1 MATYKRID
9 GDYNITTINS
19 SDNVVVTTHT
29 LTVNGNLN
37 VVGELTYIEVSELK
51 VDDPFILVA
60 ANNAGSF
67 ASPTYPDQG
76 LVTQTSSNTF
86 AGIRFDNANSAW
98 QISSNVHANGT
109 PVTAY
114 ANIALG
120 TGITDPGGPNN
131 SVQFNN
137 GGVFG
142 GESGLIYNPIV
153 NRLSLDGFLEY
164 GNIAGSE
171 PAAESNV
178 VALYHATQGS
188 GGTGLFVKS
197 DTADDELVSKTKAI
211 VFGIIF

>member
-37 VVGELTYIEVSELK
+37 VKGELTYIEVTELK

-67 ASPTYPDQG
+67 GSPTYPDQG
-76 LVTQTSSNTF
+76 LVTQTSANTF

-98 QISSNVHANGT
+98 QISPSVDANGA
-109 PVTAY
+109 PITAY
-114 ANIALG
+114 ANIAAG
-120 TGITDPGGPNN
+120 SGVTDPGGPNN

-142 GESGLIYNPIV
+142 GDADYSFDAANVRVTLNGAQN
-153 NRLSLDGFLEY
+153 Y
-164 GNIAGSE
+164 GNIGTAPS
-171 PAAESNV
+171 A
-178 VALYHATQGS
+178 VANTVSVYHNAQGS
-188 GGTGLFVKS
+188 GGTGLYVKS
-197 DTADDELVSKTKAI
+197 PIVEDELVSKTKAI

>member
-19 SDNVVVTTHT
+19 SDNVVVTTNT

-37 VVGELTYIEVSELK
+37 VKGELTYIEVTELK

-60 ANNAGSF
+60 ANNAGTF
-67 ASPTYPDQG
+67 GSPTFAEQG
-76 LVTQTSSNTF
+76 LVTQTSGTTF

-98 QISSNVHANGT
+98 QISPSVYANGA
-109 PVTAY
+109 PITAY

-120 TGITDPGGPNN
+120 TGVTNPGGPDTAI
-131 SVQFNN
+131 QFND

-142 GESGLIYNPIV
+142 GAAELTYDFAN
-153 NRLSLDGFLEY
+153 NSLTLNGSQQY
-164 GNIAGSE
+164 GNLSAE
-171 PAAESNV
+171 PTPAANI
-178 VALYHATQGS
+178 VAVYHTTQGS
-188 GGTGLFVKS
+188 GGTGLYVKS
-197 DTADDELVSKTKAI
+197 ATVSDELVSKTKAI

>member
-19 SDNVVVTTHT
+19 DDDINITTHT

-67 ASPTYPDQG
+67 GSPTFPDQG

-86 AGIRFDNANSAW
+86 AGIRFDNANATW
-98 QISSNVHANGT
+98 QISPSVYANGS

-120 TGITDPGGPNN
+120 TGITNPEGPN
-131 SVQFNN
+131 SAVQFNN

-142 GESGLIYNPIV
+142 GDEGLTYNPTV
-153 NRLSLDGFLEY
+153 NRLSLNGFQEY
-164 GNIAGSE
+164 ANIGFE
-171 PAAESNV
+171 PAAEANV
-178 VALYHATQGS
+178 LAVYHSTQGS
-188 GGTGLFVKS
+188 GGTGLYVKS
-197 DTADDELVSKTKAI
+197 FTVNDELVSKTKAI

>member
-9 GDYNITTINS
+9 GDYNINTINS
-19 SDNVVVTTHT
+19 NDNVTVTTHT

-37 VVGELTYIEVSELK
+37 VEGELTYIEVTELK

-60 ANNAGSF
+60 ANNAGTLGAATF
-67 ASPTYPDQG
+67 PDQG

-86 AGIRFDNANSAW
+86 AGIRFDNANLAW
-98 QISSNVHANGT
+98 QLSTNVYSNGAPISS
-109 PVTAY
+109 Y

-120 TGITDPGGPNN
+120 SGITDPGGPNN

-142 GESGLIYNPIV
+142 GDQDFSFDAANARVTLTGTQT
-153 NRLSLDGFLEY
+153 Y
-164 GNIAGSE
+164 GNIGTA
-171 PAAESNV
+171 PAA
-178 VALYHATQGS
+178 VANTVSVYHNAAGT
-188 GGTGLFVKS
+188 GGTGLYFKS
-197 DTADDELVSKTKAI
+197 PTIEDELVSKTKAI